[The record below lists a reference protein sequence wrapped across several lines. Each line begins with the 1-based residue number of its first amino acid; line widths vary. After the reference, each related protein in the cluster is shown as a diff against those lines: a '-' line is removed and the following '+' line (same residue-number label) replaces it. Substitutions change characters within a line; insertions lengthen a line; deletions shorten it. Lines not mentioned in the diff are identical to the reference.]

1 MNIRDLV
8 SQDLITL
15 DLKAKDKNSA
25 IAELADILDR
35 AGRLDSLSEYVKSVH
50 EREALTTTAVG
61 FGVAIPHARSS
72 AVKQTA
78 VAFGRSVGFHWET
91 NREPNSDE
99 LVRLVF
105 LLAVPEKNPN
115 TEYMRILASIAR
127 MLVHEDFRE
136 SLLNAT
142 NPQDVLDAINARVEG
157 VSS

>member
-1 MNIRDLV
+1 MNVRELI

-15 DLKAKDKNSA
+15 DLKAQDSNSA
-25 IAELADILDR
+25 IAELADILDQ
-35 AGRLDSLSEYVKSVH
+35 AGKLDSLSGYVKAVH

-91 NREPNSDE
+91 NWETNSDE

-136 SLLNAT
+136 SLLN
-142 NPQDVLDAINARVEG
+142 
-157 VSS
+157 

>member
-1 MNIRDLV
+1 MNIRDLI

-15 DLKAKDKNSA
+15 DLKAQDNNSA
-25 IAELADILDR
+25 IAELADILDQ
-35 AGRLDSLSEYVKSVH
+35 AGKLDSLSEYVKAVH
-50 EREALTTTAVG
+50 ERETLTSTAVG

-78 VAFGRSVGFHWET
+78 VAFGRSIGFHWKA
-91 NREPNSDE
+91 NRETHSDE

-157 VSS
+157 